1 MSFLIYLA
9 VLVVAA
15 ASALFGLDLLTSPL
29 PEKTV
34 RQIAI
39 TRGATTPARPEA
51 DEQPA
56 TRARNSARPSMSV
69 PLGRPMTAETTGTP
83 AQDEKQPPAS
93 SERAAQS
100 AAVAP
105 AEAKADVSAV
115 ALPAA
120 QAEAEQSA
128 NRCNVDACT
137 AAYQSFRASDCTYQP
152 YSGPRR
158 VCTKS
163 PATAQQQSVDG
174 TSQRLDRATQRARR
188 STVEDLDDDDV
199 LAPSRRVIII
209 ERGFGDYGY
218 DRWR

>member
-39 TRGATTPARPEA
+39 TRDATTPARPEA

-83 AQDEKQPPAS
+83 AKDEKQPPAS
-93 SERAAQS
+93 SEPAAQS

-105 AEAKADVSAV
+105 AEAKAEVSAV
-115 ALPAA
+115 DSPAA

-158 VCTKS
+158 VCTK
-163 PATAQQQSVDG
+163 PLATAQQQSIDR

-199 LAPSRRVIII
+199 LTPSRRVIII
-209 ERGFGDYGY
+209 ERGFGDYRY